1 MKNKKGLS
9 TIVATLIII
18 LLVLVAT
25 GIIWV
30 VVRNVIMTNSGQ
42 VDIGTK
48 CILSQVVA
56 TRVTSTAW
64 GNPTITDLTNA
75 AGNTTYSV
83 TLERTAGDDQIG
95 GVSLVFTDATEQ
107 NTYITKI
114 LASQVSNGFSRLG
127 ITTAS
132 VNVPAQFLT
141 GNATKI
147 GVVIFYDDEEGVDV
161 LCSSTNSLQF

>member
-18 LLVLVAT
+18 LLVLVAV

-30 VVRNVIMTNSGQ
+30 VVRNVIMTNTGQ

-56 TRVTSTAW
+56 KQVTAVTYGDPAV
-64 GNPTITDLTNA
+64 PT
-75 AGNTTYSV
+75 NTTYRV

-107 NTYITKI
+107 NTFIVKI
-114 LASQVSNGFSRLG
+114 NSADVSNGFSRLG
-127 ITTAS
+127 IVTKE
-132 VNVPAQFLT
+132 VEVPANAFI

-147 GVVIFYDDEEGVDV
+147 GVVIFYDDEDGVDV
-161 LCSSTNSLQF
+161 LCSSMNSLQFAA

>member
-30 VVRNVIMTNSGQ
+30 VVRNVILKNTGQ

-56 TRVTSTAW
+56 TRVVATAW
-64 GNPTITDLTNA
+64 GDPSITDWSNA
-75 AGNTTYSV
+75 AANTTYSV
-83 TLERTAGDDQIG
+83 TLERTAGDDVIA
-95 GVSLVFTDATEQ
+95 GVSLVFTDALEQ
-107 NTYITKI
+107 NTYIAKI
-114 LASQVSNGFSRLG
+114 TALPNEFSRLG
-127 ITTAS
+127 IQTKS
-132 VNVPAQFLT
+132 VNVPASSLT
-141 GNATKI
+141 GNATKV
-147 GVVIFYDDEEGVDV
+147 GVVIFYDDEDGTDT
-161 LCSSTNSLQF
+161 LCPSMNSLQF